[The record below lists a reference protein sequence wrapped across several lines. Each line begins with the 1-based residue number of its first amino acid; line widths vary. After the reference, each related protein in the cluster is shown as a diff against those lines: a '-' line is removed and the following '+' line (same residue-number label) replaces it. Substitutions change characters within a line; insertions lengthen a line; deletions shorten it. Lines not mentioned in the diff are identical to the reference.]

1 MIHRIPLPPDIDGSL
16 ATLGEIFAN
25 CPGVEFSYLFGGA
38 ATGRKTPLSD
48 IDIALYVE
56 EGHDSSETQIE
67 VRRRAAKHLG
77 TDEVDVV
84 ILNGAPIA
92 LRGRILQSRQIL
104 CDRNPLRRHSFES
117 QTAREFIDFRKFET
131 TLLNRR
137 FARG

>member
-1 MIHRIPLPPDIDGSL
+1 MIHRIPLPPDIDASL
-16 ATLGEIFAN
+16 ATLGEVFPN

-38 ATGRKTPLSD
+38 ASGRKTPLSD

-56 EGHDSSETQIE
+56 EGHDSSEIQIE

-77 TDEVDVV
+77 TDEVDVI

-104 CDRNPLRRHSFES
+104 CDRNPWRRHTFES
-117 QTAREFIDFRKFET
+117 QTAREFTDFRKFET